1 MQRKRVLLVTSKY
14 PYSNSESDGGLTTVA
29 SVIESIKHH
38 YKLDILFV
46 RKFSIDESYID
57 GVENIIFE
65 EIKNKQ

>member
-46 RKFSIDESYID
+46 RKF
-57 GVENIIFE
+57 NI
-65 EIKNKQ
+65 